1 MSPLTPTREFLDKLA
16 DSVTHA
22 QTLEQLVRP
31 LLELLQAVTG
41 LESTYLT
48 TIDGAAGVQHVLFA
62 SNSRRL
68 RIPEGLS
75 VPWEGTLCKRALEEE
90 RVYVDDVG
98 ERWGDCDAA
107 RALGIASYA
116 STPVRLRDGALYG
129 TLCAASDERVPL
141 ADGAPGML
149 RMFSQLIA
157 QQVERERTLQALRL
171 ANEALAASAL
181 TDAVTHLP
189 NRRALME
196 EMHRRQAAHAADG
209 RVLIAAFVDLDGF
222 KAVNDRYG
230 HDVGDRFLAAI
241 GGRLHGALRADG
253 FVARLGGD
261 EFVALSSARHDGVA
275 EAVSRLHARLIEA
288 ASGLF
293 ALGAVTIDYAG
304 PSIGIAAAESARE
317 EPAVLLA
324 RADAAMYEAKR
335 RRKAATTA

>member
-1 MSPLTPTREFLDKLA
+1 MSTLTPTRDFLDKLA

-90 RVYVDDVG
+90 RVYAEDVG

-116 STPVRLRDGALYG
+116 STPVRMRDGALYG

-141 ADGAPGML
+141 AEGAPRML

-181 TDAVTHLP
+181 TDATTRLP
-189 NRRALME
+189 NRRALIE
-196 EMHRRQAAHAADG
+196 EMHRRQAAHAVDG
-209 RVLIAAFVDLDGF
+209 RVLVAAFVDLDGF
-222 KAVNDRYG
+222 KAVNDRHG
-230 HDVGDRFLAAI
+230 HDAGDRFLAAI
-241 GGRLHGALRADG
+241 GGRLQEALQPDG

-261 EFVALSSARHDGVA
+261 EFVALSNARRDGVA
-275 EAVSRLHARLIEA
+275 EAVSRLHARLLEA
-288 ASGLF
+288 ASGMF
-293 ALGAVTIDYAG
+293 ALDAVTIDYAG
-304 PSIGIAAAESARE
+304 PSIGIAAAESARD
-317 EPAVLLA
+317 EPTVLLA

-335 RRKAATTA
+335 RRKAVATA